1 MYCKAE
7 VKVLPSNGFWQIC
20 LNSKNATLH
29 LQFVF
34 ETPEKDDYNNERL
47 LFSEA
52 LDKWFKFIFI
62 NIKWYVLGNVCVKKH
77 RFTIVHS
84 N

>member
-7 VKVLPSNGFWQIC
+7 VKVLPSNRVAQIC
-20 LNSKNATLH
+20 SNPIYATLH
-29 LQFVF
+29 HPFVF
-34 ETPEKDDYNNERL
+34 EPTEKDDSNNEWL

-62 NIKWYVLGNVCVKKH
+62 RLKWYVLGNVCVKKH
-77 RFTIVHS
+77 RMTIVDS